1 MEEDPIGG
9 LAMKQP
15 QISLKGIKGFRDL
28 YQPDNY
34 FVYRQ
39 WQCPQFSGGVKKNN
53 HRKHE

>member
-39 WQCPQFSGGVKKNN
+39 WQCPQFSGGVKK
-53 HRKHE
+53 K